1 MIGPVEREFDPPS
14 RVPETPPPG
23 QRGTAAAPATVGNLN
38 CGFDVFGL
46 ALESPV
52 DRVTAR
58 VVDAEG
64 VRISALTGATA
75 GVPMD
80 ADLNS
85 ASVAAKALLRAHRRS
100 DGIELELNKEL
111 PLAAGLGGSAAGAA
125 AAVVAVDQLLALRSS
140 PETLLTAGLEGERVA
155 SGSTAADNV
164 AAALMGGIVLVRTRA
179 RRKLVSL
186 PILDAMTVALLRPH
200 LEVSTRSERAA
211 LPRAIPLADAAAQW
225 GDTAA
230 LAAALHTGDWDL
242 LADALVDRVA
252 EPHRAMNVP
261 AFQAVRTAA
270 LTAGAVGCGLSG
282 SGPTIFA
289 LCRGRD
295 TADGAARAMKA
306 AFVEAGELGAS
317 IHVSAVARDGAIRSN
332 G

>member
-1 MIGPVEREFDPPS
+1 MIGRRERGFDPPS
-14 RVPETPPPG
+14 PVPETPPPG

-38 CGFDVFGL
+38 CGFDVLGL
-46 ALESPV
+46 ALESPM

-58 VVDAEG
+58 VADAEG

-75 GVPMD
+75 GIPMD

-85 ASVAAKALLRAHRRS
+85 ASVAAIALLRAHRRS

-125 AAVVAVDQLLALRSS
+125 AAVV
-140 PETLLTAGLEGERVA
+140 
-155 SGSTAADNV
+155 
-164 AAALMGGIVLVRTRA
+164 AALMGGIVLVRTRA

-230 LAAALHTGDWDL
+230 LATALHTGDWDL

-261 AFQAVRTAA
+261 AFQAVRSAA

-289 LCRGRD
+289 LCRGRE

-306 AFVEAGELGAS
+306 AFVEAGELRAS
-317 IHVSAVARDGAIRSN
+317 IHVSAVARAGAMRSN